1 MHGVECSVFLFDD
14 RPAGSAILI
23 PQTSHAWLAWQLAE
37 HWGNRRFP
45 APSPRA
51 EVLAAVLLHDSGWA
65 DFDADPGVD
74 GSGRPRTF
82 DRMPAVEHL
91 AIWRASVRQAAA
103 HARYAGLM
111 VSSHFDRLAAR
122 KTRDLLASGDTVT
135 ARAAESFRAE
145 MQREQAAWREEMA
158 VDARYRPFLDGRG
171 WAINQGLLAA
181 CDLVAVHLCAVLPV
195 PFEAPA
201 VDATGQTEV
210 VVFEPA
216 GDRTLAVRPWPLKGD
231 RVRLQAEGRRVPTT
245 HFGSGVELREV
256 LQRAPVERLTFTLV
270 RPSAQG

>member
-1 MHGVECSVFLFDD
+1 MFLFAD
-14 RPAGSAILI
+14 RSAGSAVLI

-37 HWGNRRFP
+37 HWGNRRFSS
-45 APSPRA
+45 PSPRA
-51 EVLAAVLLHDSGWA
+51 EVLAAVLLHDSGWTE
-65 DFDADPGVD
+65 FDADPGID
-74 GSGRPRTF
+74 GTGRPRTF
-82 DRMPAVEHL
+82 DHMPALEHL
-91 AIWRASVRQAAA
+91 TIWRSSVRQAAA

-122 KTRDLLASGDTVT
+122 KTRDLLASGDTAT

-145 MQREQAAWREEMA
+145 MQREQAAWREELA

-171 WAINQGLLAA
+171 WAVNQGLLAA
-181 CDLVAVHLCAVLPV
+181 CDLVAVHLCAVLPA
-195 PFEAPA
+195 PFEASA
-201 VDATGQTEV
+201 IDATGQTEILT
-210 VVFEPA
+210 FEPA
-216 GDRTLAVRPWPLKGD
+216 GDRTLVVRPWPLKGD

-245 HFGSGVELREV
+245 RFASGVELREV

>member
-1 MHGVECSVFLFDD
+1 VFLFAD
-14 RPAGSAILI
+14 RSTGGAVLI

-45 APSPRA
+45 SPSPRA

-65 DFDADPGVD
+65 TFDADPGID

-82 DRMPAVEHL
+82 DHMPAVDHI
-91 AIWRASVRQAAA
+91 AIWRACVRQAAA

-111 VSSHFDRLAAR
+111 VSAHFERLAAR
-122 KTRDLLASGDTVT
+122 KTRDLLAAGDTTT

-145 MQREQAAWREEMA
+145 MQREQAAWREELA
-158 VDARYRPFLDGRG
+158 VDARFRPFLDGRG

-181 CDLVAVHLCAVLPV
+181 CDLVAVHLCAVLPA
-195 PFEAPA
+195 PFEALA
-201 VDATGQTEV
+201 VDATGQPEV
-210 VVFEPA
+210 LAVESA
-216 GDRTLAVRPWPLKGD
+216 GDRMLSVRPWPLKGD
-231 RVRLQAEGRRVPTT
+231 RVRLQVEGRRVATT
-245 HFGSGVELREV
+245 RFASGAELREV

-270 RPSAQG
+270 RPSARG